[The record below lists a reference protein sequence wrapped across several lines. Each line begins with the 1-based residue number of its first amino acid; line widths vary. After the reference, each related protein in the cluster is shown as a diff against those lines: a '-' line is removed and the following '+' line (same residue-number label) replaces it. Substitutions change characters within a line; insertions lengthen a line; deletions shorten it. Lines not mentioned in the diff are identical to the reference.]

1 MWTARQSLTR
11 VAPAPVHRLRHL
23 SAGTKAP
30 ASPGAPA
37 APEFGQKHAG
47 DDTSAGQLMHDI
59 SKGRFEYIGDFMAS
73 LNRGPVKLDFGKEAK
88 PLSEKDRAR
97 DELNTR
103 NLQLVQ
109 RSLVLGT
116 VAAGVCCWLGWQ
128 VTKWNYGVRNMS
140 EFGEVMRE
148 RMPKVSGKME
158 DSAVGRRLQQA
169 SEESRDAISESERL
183 TDWRRTIRGKF
194 NTEEGAAIA
203 RQNSIMLAER
213 RQVEKALRKTR
224 ATDELGSVKGT
235 AATAPPSVDG
245 VAATTEAAEVAASAT
260 VAEEEAPPTLTRT
273 ISRALTRVLP
283 TATAAVSTAPPTP
296 TAAAV
301 PTDSPAAAEEEAPPT
316 LTRTIS
322 RALTRVLPSAASES
336 PPPLPKE

>member
-1 MWTARQSLTR
+1 
-11 VAPAPVHRLRHL
+11 
-23 SAGTKAP
+23 
-30 ASPGAPA
+30 
-37 APEFGQKHAG
+37 
-47 DDTSAGQLMHDI
+47 MHDI
-59 SKGRFEYIGDFMAS
+59 SKGRFEYVGDFMAS

-128 VTKWNYGVRNMS
+128 VTKWNYGVRNIS

-183 TDWRRTIRGKF
+183 TDWRRCGCPSAWRMAHAWHLYRQASHTSQRVPRNRTCHIS
-194 NTEEGAAIA
+194 A
-203 RQNSIMLAER
+203 RPSMPAHRSTDCLGVTPLHPTRHVQHHP
-213 RQVEKALRKTR
+213 RQVQHRRGRCHR
-224 ATDELGSVKGT
+224 APEFDH
-235 AATAPPSVDG
+235 A
-245 VAATTEAAEVAASAT
+245 
-260 VAEEEAPPTLTRT
+260 R
-273 ISRALTRVLP
+273 
-283 TATAAVSTAPPTP
+283 
-296 TAAAV
+296 
-301 PTDSPAAAEEEAPPT
+301 
-316 LTRTIS
+316 
-322 RALTRVLPSAASES
+322 
-336 PPPLPKE
+336 